1 MMMIPSVTDAA
12 VSNNILTSYFE
23 NLAQGYKDYGFVYSF
38 SSSVLDR
45 GMHTPDD
52 YSEEAVDAVRQRST
66 ERSRPQTEATVTAET
81 PQTEATVTVETPQT
95 EATATVETSQ
105 KEASD
110 TGARSD
116 KATKCTDNIRG

>member
-1 MMMIPSVTDAA
+1 MMIPSVTDAA

-52 YSEEAVDAVRQRST
+52 YSEETVGAVLAKIGRT
-66 ERSRPQTEATVTAET
+66 EQTGKTEATVTAET
-81 PQTEATVTVETPQT
+81 PQTEAT
-95 EATATVETSQ
+95 ATVETSR
-105 KEASD
+105 EGGFRSRS
-110 TGARSD
+110 RSD